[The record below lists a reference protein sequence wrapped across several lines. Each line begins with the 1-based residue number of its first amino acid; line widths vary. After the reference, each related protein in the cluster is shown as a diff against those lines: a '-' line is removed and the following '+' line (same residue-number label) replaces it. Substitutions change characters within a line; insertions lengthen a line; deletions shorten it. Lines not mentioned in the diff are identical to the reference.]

1 VLVLAN
7 LPQSGLFRQFGFTFP
22 IGRLYGH
29 LPKTIDP
36 FESLGERIGLL
47 ATVEAVDLERTHSF
61 GETDHGGLVS
71 PSGLLRSWHKC
82 QNVSFNEP
90 IWQIGACH
98 LIGFLER

>member
-1 VLVLAN
+1 
-7 LPQSGLFRQFGFTFP
+7 
-22 IGRLYGH
+22 
-29 LPKTIDP
+29 
-36 FESLGERIGLL
+36 
-47 ATVEAVDLERTHSF
+47 LERTHSF